1 MKRKKATKK
10 VIYYVIVTAIGI
22 LMIYP
27 LLWMVMSSFKETNSI
42 FRTAGSLIPEKFT
55 WTIIETDG
63 KALQRSLLEPS
74 LKTPQ

>member
-55 WTIIETDG
+55 LDNYR
-63 KALQRSLLEPS
+63 KALQRSLLDPS

>member
-42 FRTAGSLIPEKFT
+42 SG
-55 WTIIETDG
+55 
-63 KALQRSLLEPS
+63 LQVL
-74 LKTPQ
+74 

>member
-55 WTIIETDG
+55 LDNYRNGWCLHTV
-63 KALQRSLLEPS
+63 LQNGGVSSLL
-74 LKTPQ
+74 